1 MAAETPHPGPQR
13 SATPHDAGPDAGQP
27 GRARHRT
34 PLWAVFPVA
43 VVAWFVGLVPWLL
56 LRSRVGTF
64 GTPWNPRNDVRDALL
79 PFVDDRLSLLLTLT
93 LAGGV
98 LAGLAPLVRG
108 TARGQRPASVGL
120 VVLGAALAATIAVLQ
135 TLAPEPDL
143 GGSTTQAGTVR
154 LAFVALTA
162 AGTVAGVVLGLLVS
176 LGGPALRVMAAAP
189 AVLVLAG
196 WAGQLALSVRSDSD
210 PAGVP
215 AWVSPGMTIIAAI
228 VVGLLLTRLGL
239 GSAGRVVAWAATAFL
254 LVATPAVLTTAR
266 YLLEALPRTPLRVD
280 AVTEL
285 VVDGLALLRLAT
297 AQNLTVVA
305 LWTPAALALLAL
317 AVGGLGAVLLRGR
330 PDRVS
335 ATRRSSRG

>member
-43 VVAWFVGLVPWLL
+43 VVAWFVGLAPWLL

-108 TARGQRPASVGL
+108 TAKGQRPASVGL
-120 VVLGAALAATIAVLQ
+120 VVLGAALAATVAVLQ
-135 TLAPEPDL
+135 TLSPGPDL
-143 GGSTTQAGTVR
+143 GGPASSADTVR
-154 LAFVALTA
+154 LAFVALTL

-189 AVLVLAG
+189 ASIVLVG
-196 WAGQLALSVRSDSD
+196 WAGQLVLPARSDTD

-215 AWVSPGMTIIAAI
+215 AWVSPGLSVVAA
-228 VVGLLLTRLGL
+228 VGVGVLLARLGL
-239 GSAGRVVAWAATAFL
+239 GSVGRVLAWAVTAFL
-254 LVATPAVLTTAR
+254 LVATPAALTTAR
-266 YLLEALPRTPLRVD
+266 YLLEALPRTPLGVD

-285 VVDGLALLRLAT
+285 VTDGLALLRLAT
-297 AQNLTVVA
+297 AQNLTVFA
-305 LWTPAALALLAL
+305 SWSPATLALLAL
-317 AVGGLGAVLLRGR
+317 AVGAG
-330 PDRVS
+330 VS
-335 ATRRSSRG
+335 ARKRSSRG